1 MSRRLIKF
9 SRASNDSACE
19 LLTQDTGASCMVE
32 SLRKGAWFT
41 PADDLTW
48 RSGFAFRFCV
58 LVCYQRQLRRRC
70 GAYRDG
76 MPHSTGKGGAKVAND
91 I

>member
-48 RSGFAFRFCV
+48 RSGFAFWCV
-58 LVCYQRQLRRRC
+58 ISANSGG
-70 GAYRDG
+70 GAERIEMG
-76 MPHSTGKGGAKVAND
+76 CTGKGGAKVAND